1 MRSWK
6 TGYSSTLDFWQ
17 CSVYFT
23 YTLGNQSGGRVFLFL
38 HTDDFWR
45 DHEAMKAKGITFIE
59 VPRKEACGTVSEF
72 LDLHG
77 NEWDLIQPLTVLP
90 QDCFWPQAAL

>member
-38 HTDDFWR
+38 HTD
-45 DHEAMKAKGITFIE
+45 E
-59 VPRKEACGTVSEF
+59 VLVNNFFEELKRMVP
-72 LDLHG
+72 
-77 NEWDLIQPLTVLP
+77 N
-90 QDCFWPQAAL
+90 